1 MQGKI
6 RRLLFGLAGGLAAV
20 EVAARINVRRE
31 QARRRDLQGKLFTRI
46 LDEEKP
52 GAGDPVVFLPG
63 FQGSTEFWQHAFDS
77 LASRHRLIF
86 VDLLGFGLSPWP
98 DRPPTLEDHLDALRG
113 TLAAEGAVRRVT
125 LVAHSFGTLLAAWYA
140 ERYPDEVDRLLLLG
154 APVFENEEDA
164 RRRLREISPIAAL
177 FSLNSFL
184 AREACMLMCALRPL
198 LENVLPRLR
207 PRLPRGV
214 VHDAVLHDWPS
225 ADGSL
230 RVLLTRPLAE
240 PLRRI
245 GSKVTFIHGNADGIT
260 PLARIRE
267 LAAEIGAAVIETP
280 DVHLSYA
287 SRSAGLIRQKIERS
301 QPSSLPGREGRMGPE
316 REKGVRV

>member
-1 MQGKI
+1 MERSSLPRKVLWA
-6 RRLLFGLAGGLAAV
+6 LLGLAGGLAAI
-20 EVAARINVRRE
+20 EVAARLNVRRE
-31 QARRRDLQGKLFTRI
+31 QARRRGLGGRLYTRV
-46 LDEEKP
+46 LGAERP
-52 GAGDPVVFLPG
+52 GAGNPVVFLAG

-86 VDLLGFGLSPWP
+86 VDLLGFGRSPWP
-98 DRPPTLEDHLDALRG
+98 DRPPTLEDHLNALRE
-113 TLAAEGAVRRVT
+113 TLTAEGVTRRVT
-125 LVAHSFGTLLAAWYA
+125 LVAHSFGTLIASGYAA
-140 ERYPDEVDRLLLLG
+140 RYPDEVDRLFLLG
-154 APVFENEEDA
+154 APVFANEEDA

-177 FSLNSFL
+177 FSLNRFL

-198 LENVLPRLR
+198 LETVLPRLR
-207 PRLPRGV
+207 PRLPHGV

-245 GSKVTFIHGNADGIT
+245 GSKATFVHGDADGIT
-260 PLARIRE
+260 PLGRIRE
-267 LAAEIGAAVIETP
+267 LAAATGATVIETP

-287 SRSAGLIRQKIERS
+287 SRSAGLLRREIEHA
-301 QPSSLPGREGRMGPE
+301 
-316 REKGVRV
+316 